1 MSIVTTIEYTFRN
14 YQKRLERL
22 PYTMTSE
29 IVEKMSFSVNLPLL
43 TRATA
48 DSDEQTPGYMF
59 AQIEEITF
67 QPSPHSELLGEYLV
81 RKLDKP
87 SSCVKLKVLKIL
99 SHLVRNGHLSFRKY
113 LRNHDTSIKEA
124 TSYSGPP
131 HPLLGTSPYEA
142 VRKNAQELLE
152 VLFDADLINEDEEK
166 HLTSTSDPAKKKQL
180 TGLGSSVLSTGKYE
194 GFGYTAKEK
203 EETVKDKAMDILI
216 KLIHPTDDSNEIIKQ
231 ALTSSSGEYTP
242 VKIDSLSCS
251 QSQETPHNTDVQK
264 FKIKS
269 HVPGRAGGG
278 WESDEDEKS
287 LPNPQLQSVNSDSNL
302 SSDSLERIESQDS
315 NEITVEKQLVTEYCN
330 ELGSSYSLRKLNE
343 LCKRCCALN
352 CVDVIR
358 AARDILETSLSAE
371 HKYNEKQIFSALL
384 IVEWFLRTDIVP
396 ITYFT
401 QLISPKLSDIL
412 NTEPKTEL
420 LIKTK
425 AQKLKLIIEKLQSR

>member
-1 MSIVTTIEYTFRN
+1 
-14 YQKRLERL
+14 
-22 PYTMTSE
+22 MTSE

-43 TRATA
+43 TRATS

-67 QPSPHSELLGEYLV
+67 QPPPHSELLGEYLA

-87 SSCVKLKVLKIL
+87 SSCVKLKVLKIM
-99 SHLVRNGHLSFRKY
+99 SHLVRNGHVTFRKY

-124 TSYSGPP
+124 TTYSGPP

-152 VLFDADLINEDEEK
+152 ILFDADHINEDEEK
-166 HLTSTSDPAKKKQL
+166 HMTSTSGSTKKKQL
-180 TGLGSSVLSTGKYE
+180 TGLGSSVSSKGKYE

-216 KLIHPTDDSNEIIKQ
+216 KLIHPTDDSNEMIKQ

-242 VKIDSLSCS
+242 VKIDSLSSS
-251 QSQETPHNTDVQK
+251 QSQDAPHNTDVQK
-264 FKIKS
+264 FKVKS

-287 LPNPQLQSVNSDSNL
+287 LPHPLLQSVNSDSNL
-302 SSDSLERIESQDS
+302 SSDSLERIESQEN
-315 NEITVEKQLVTEYCN
+315 NEFTVEKQLVTEYCN
-330 ELGSSYSLRKLNE
+330 ELGSLYSVRKLND

-358 AARDILETSLSAE
+358 AARDVLETSLSV
-371 HKYNEKQIFSALL
+371 HNYSEKQILPALL

-396 ITYFT
+396 ISYFT
-401 QLISPKLSDIL
+401 QLISPKLIDIL
-412 NTEPKTEL
+412 KTEPKTESV
-420 LIKTK
+420 IKNK
-425 AQKLKLIIEKLQSR
+425 AKKLKLIIEKLQSI